1 MATRPIT
8 CPTEPNG
15 FKFLRENLVL
25 DSNVSQNPTIILG
38 LSDFNFEVGA
48 FSKVNINLA
57 PETCGFLSQTDI
69 VDDSGFVTFIAFK
82 VIYPESTLDKD
93 RYVTWEYRG
102 ETYYMGEIMI
112 LSGPNISTADSEEIG
127 WNLSKPG
134 PIYQDGGIR
143 ICNPHTDKR
152 VKIEILVCR

>member
-25 DSNVSQNPTIILG
+25 DSNTSQNPTIILG
-38 LSDFNFEVGA
+38 LSDFNFEVSA

-57 PETCGFLSQTDI
+57 PEACGFLSQSDI
-69 VDDSGFVTFIAFK
+69 VDDGGFVSFIAFK
-82 VIYPESTLDKD
+82 VTYPESTLDKD

-102 ETYYMGEIMI
+102 ETYYLGEIMI
-112 LSGPNISTADSEEIG
+112 LSGPNISTTDSEEIG

-134 PIYQDGGIR
+134 PVYQDGGIR

-152 VKIEILVCR
+152 VKVEILVCR